1 MRYLCHKLVCICAL
15 LTLGAVT
22 SPARADNTEL
32 PAWQTLEFEQRA
44 LWATAKS
51 SIELVAAPQHP
62 GQWLLNAN
70 SSVVSNSEE
79 VQLRLLAANG
89 QLVSRSRLSRGKNQR
104 LKTYDYRPQYILRER
119 RAPGPDPE
127 QAAAL
132 WPLQST
138 RELAYPDDLGSKVL
152 TDAYALLLIAQ
163 RFSDTQTNSQQVAVH
178 TDLNFYQVT
187 LSRGQDIAIEV
198 NYQLAGNGQV
208 DGTRNARVIKLKVTA
223 LGQARDKADFR
234 LLGLNGDI
242 ELLFDIESGLLLQ
255 LRGSAPRI
263 GSTRINLKSAT
274 LRESTI

>member
-1 MRYLCHKLVCICAL
+1 MNYLTQTLVCTCAL
-15 LTLGAVT
+15 LTLGMFTAP
-22 SPARADNTEL
+22 SRAENTAL
-32 PAWQTLEFEQRA
+32 PPWQTLEFEQKA

-51 SIELVAAPQHP
+51 RIELVAAPQHP
-62 GQWLLNAN
+62 GQWLLSAN

-79 VQLRLLAANG
+79 VHLRLLATSG

-119 RAPGPDPE
+119 RAPGPDPG

-138 RELAYPDDLGSKVL
+138 KEVAYPDDLGAKVL
-152 TDAYALLLIAQ
+152 TDAYALLLLAQ
-163 RFSDTQTNSQQVAVH
+163 RFGDTQTNSHQVAVH
-178 TDLNFYQVT
+178 TDLNFYQVS
-187 LSRGQDIAIEV
+187 LSRGQDTAIEV
-198 NYQLAGNGQV
+198 NYQLAGQGQV
-208 DGTRNARVIKLKVTA
+208 DGTRKARVIKLKVTA

-255 LRGSAPRI
+255 LRGTAPRI
-263 GSTRINLKSAT
+263 GSSRISLKSAT
-274 LRESTI
+274 LRESTR